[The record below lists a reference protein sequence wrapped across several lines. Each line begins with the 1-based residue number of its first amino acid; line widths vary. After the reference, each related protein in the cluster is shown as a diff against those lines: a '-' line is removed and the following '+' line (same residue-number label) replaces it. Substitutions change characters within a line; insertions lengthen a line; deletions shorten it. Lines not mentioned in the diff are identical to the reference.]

1 MSKIKKVI
9 GYLRVSTEIQDT
21 ERQKR
26 QIELFC
32 DKHNYSIVELIE
44 EKVSGAKTQRVG
56 LNKLLQRT
64 NEDADI
70 VIVSEQSRFSRE
82 KNIVTVLTNISAVL
96 ENGLDL
102 IFLDNPGKIYN
113 AGEVL
118 ELPDIIMLVAGAY
131 SSNVERDK
139 ITYRMK
145 SGKESMFYNNPY
157 TSFYSI
163 APFGFKIINNP
174 EYEKG
179 SKQPKRIITIDE
191 KESKV
196 LKEMF
201 DLYVNHNYTYEDIST
216 HLSNNGYTMNKTT
229 INYIFHN
236 KLYIGE
242 RYYNNKLIHKIEPI
256 IDKEVFEKVSFI
268 ASNNALY
275 NDKSH
280 NVNPLK
286 GLVKCKCGASLYT
299 KNKHDYYVYACI
311 GRAENKTT
319 CDCFGINKNYL
330 IHIIKTSL
338 QVSNTKIEYK
348 VKSKE
353 QINKYSLLIDNI
365 NDSIDTHKNE
375 LSLINGKID
384 NLIDLISGEINKD
397 IKIRYESKLK
407 QLVND
412 EKDKKNLIESLNN
425 KKAEYIKAI
434 ESLSNDRSNIKDLT
448 DEEIKEIA
456 KQQIEVIN
464 YYSIER
470 YKAFVQVNYKNG
482 VDVLYMVKK
491 KATKTSNCL
500 YELPQSFKFNPDIN
514 KVEVEVMK
522 PSNEMSFSF
531 IDTFEVRQYSF
542 DEIIDN
548 YNLDEWSLMLILPYI
563 NLK

>member
-21 ERQKR
+21 ERQKK

-32 DKHNYSIVELIE
+32 DKHNYSIVEIIE

-82 KNIVTVLTNISAVL
+82 KNIVNVLTNISAVL

-102 IFLDNPGKIYN
+102 IFLDNPSKIYN
-113 AGEVL
+113 AGEIL

-145 SGKESMFYNNPY
+145 SGKEAMFYSHPY
-157 TSFYSI
+157 TSFYSK
-163 APFGFKIINNP
+163 APFGFKIIDNP
-174 EYEKG
+174 DYIKG
-179 SKQPKRIITIDE
+179 TKQPKRLIAFDE
-191 KESKV
+191 KESQIV
-196 LKEMF
+196 KEIF
-201 DLYVNHNYTYEDIST
+201 ELYVKHDYTIDNITT
-216 HLSNNGYTMNKTT
+216 HLKNKGYNLHKTT
-229 INYIFHN
+229 IGFILHN

-242 RYYNNKLIHKIEPI
+242 RYYNNKLIHQIQPL
-256 IDKEVFEKVSFI
+256 IDKELFEKVAIKAYDNTLYKDRS
-268 ASNNALY
+268 SNT
-275 NDKSH
+275 
-280 NVNPLK
+280 NPLK
-286 GLVKCKCGASLYT
+286 GLIKCKCGASMYT
-299 KNKHDYYVYACI
+299 KNQHGYYIYTCL
-311 GRAENKTT
+311 NKSNNHSS
-319 CDCFGINKNYL
+319 CDCFGIKKHYL

-338 QVSNTKIEYK
+338 QISNTKLEYK
-348 VKSKE
+348 EKSKE
-353 QINKYSLLIDNI
+353 LIDKYTLLIDNI

-375 LSLINGKID
+375 LSLINAKID

-397 IKIRYESKLK
+397 IKVRYEAKLK

-412 EKDKKNLIESLNN
+412 EKDRKNIIESLID
-425 KKAEYIKAI
+425 KRVEYIKAI

-448 DEEIKEIA
+448 DDEIKEIA

-464 YYSIER
+464 YYSIEK
-470 YKAFVQVNYKNG
+470 YKAFIRVKYKNG
-482 VDVLYMVKK
+482 VEVLYMVRKNGVK
-491 KATKTSNCL
+491 TKNRL
-500 YELPQSFKFNPDIN
+500 YELPQSFKFNPQTN

-522 PSNEMSFSF
+522 PSNEMNFNF
-531 IDTFEVRQYSF
+531 NEVFKTIEYNYDDILNNFDLKYS
-542 DEIIDN
+542 EIEFN
-548 YNLDEWSLMLILPYI
+548 FAVH
-563 NLK
+563 